1 VTSAQVIVA
10 GYRDGASLRQLA
22 RRFNLGVTT
31 VHSILR
37 RHGEPRRGVGQSHR
51 PPTAAQLERDRAVI
65 AAYRAGNGMHTV
77 ARQLGLSTSQ
87 VWTVLERHNEPR
99 HERHQP
105 ERT

>member
-1 VTSAQVIVA
+1 LVVA
-10 GYRDGASLRQLA
+10 AYRSGQSLRPIA
-22 RRFNLGVTT
+22 ADFGISATS
-31 VHSILR
+31 VHTILVAN
-37 RHGEPRRGVGQSHR
+37 GEPRRGVGHQHR

-65 AAYRAGNGMHTV
+65 ASYRAGNGHTV

-99 HERHQP
+99 RARARQI